1 MKTREIMGSDRKVA
15 ALQVFGILVLIGGI
29 ILLFMGIYYYTVGL
43 EDYTADENE
52 NAGFM
57 LTTCCGIPG
66 LVLGLI
72 LLTWAYYYVGKA
84 KPLKDI
90 TNILRGYRVI
100 HISEVAKRINK
111 DDYQTEQLILKC
123 ISEGY
128 VKGYI
133 NPKTREFVLDPS
145 MGSPYY
151 QIPTQP
157 VSHPQ
162 PLTPQRPPPSQVPAP
177 VAKKPLKETD
187 ECPTCGGLLFYSR
200 RKKKWYCP
208 VCE

>member
-1 MKTREIMGSDRKVA
+1 MGSGKSVVV
-15 ALQVFGILVLIGGI
+15 LQVFGILALLGGI
-29 ILLFMGIYYYTVGL
+29 ILLGMGIYYYTVGL
-43 EDYTADENE
+43 EDNTPSENE

-72 LLTWAYYYVGKA
+72 LLAGAYYYVGKA

-123 ISEGY
+123 ITEGY
-128 VKGYI
+128 VRGYI

-145 MGSPYY
+145 MGGPYY
-151 QIPTQP
+151 QTPTGS
-157 VSHPQ
+157 VSHPH
-162 PLTPQRPPPSQVPAP
+162 PFASQRPPPTPVPTP
-177 VAKKPLKETD
+177 VVKKPLKETD